1 MDKICNTCA
10 LYIPEQSGCA
20 RTQMIELPDHTCNH
34 WCCEVPT
41 CSVCGRRFIPPVT
54 YLADDDYAVICPNCF
69 KARGTC
75 GLCQSNS
82 YCDFQQN
89 PIGIP
94 QMVPITRRQGNMVM
108 TQTVPNPERIK
119 ATCIASGCKCYHKD
133 DEHEWCCRQFG
144 CCGNYTMLGVK
155 KEVVH
160 ECRETDT
167 VPTDNGNG
175 TEATGE

>member
-1 MDKICNTCA
+1 
-10 LYIPEQSGCA
+10 
-20 RTQMIELPDHTCNH
+20 
-34 WCCEVPT
+34 
-41 CSVCGRRFIPPVT
+41 
-54 YLADDDYAVICPNCF
+54 
-69 KARGTC
+69 
-75 GLCQSNS
+75 
-82 YCDFQQN
+82 
-89 PIGIP
+89 
-94 QMVPITRRQGNMVM
+94 MVPMTRRQGNMVM
-108 TQTVPNPERIK
+108 TQTVPNPDRIA

-133 DEHEWCCRQFG
+133 EKHEWCCRQFN